1 MQIAVDST
9 GRVDAASLQLSAG
22 ATANAMTA
30 VSSALSRMRFAPA
43 KERGQPVCELM
54 RMQVNFTPR

>member
-9 GRVDAASLQLSAG
+9 GRVEPASLQLGAG
-22 ATANAMTA
+22 GAANALNA